1 VWGFEGGNSDTPD
14 AAKVSQ
20 RKENEKWEKTWAEGK
35 EVPEGKPG
43 VKGPDK
49 VEKEKLLLDAK
60 REAAK
65 MAGWEKT
72 HPDPLSG
79 PEEKIGQMTKEEV
92 AAKIEGVSRRNN
104 WDPLTEKIATCLLAN
119 MLRSGMDGAAF
130 NLIMEDLGGSASERK
145 GNKTTNE
152 YVANEMRK
160 LVDTNMGE
168 IERYVAKLAKRS
180 EDETKLARRE

>member
-1 VWGFEGGNSDTPD
+1 
-14 AAKVSQ
+14 
-20 RKENEKWEKTWAEGK
+20 
-35 EVPEGKPG
+35 
-43 VKGPDK
+43 
-49 VEKEKLLLDAK
+49 
-60 REAAK
+60 
-65 MAGWEKT
+65 
-72 HPDPLSG
+72 LSG